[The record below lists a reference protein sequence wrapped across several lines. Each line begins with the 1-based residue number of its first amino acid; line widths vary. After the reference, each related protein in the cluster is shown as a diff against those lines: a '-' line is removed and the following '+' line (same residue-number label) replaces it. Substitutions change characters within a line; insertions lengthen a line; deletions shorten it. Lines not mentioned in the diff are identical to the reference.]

1 MSEQKDSVFEQWC
14 PDGTCYTRVSADGPT
29 LGIQLEPSIHQ
40 LTGTQIAERLMACND
55 VAYLRGR
62 LAMRAEF
69 EKDPDRYSLDGLETQ
84 ADLNAAIRRLE
95 QFAPPEQ
102 QP

>member
-1 MSEQKDSVFEQWC
+1 MSTGHISAFEQWC
-14 PDGTCYTRVSADGPT
+14 PDGTCYTRVSAEGPT
-29 LGIQLEPSIHQ
+29 LGIQLEPSIHR
-40 LTGTQIAERLMACND
+40 LSGTQIAERLMACND

-69 EKDPDRYSLDGLETQ
+69 EKDPSRYSLDGLETQ

-95 QFAPPEQ
+95 GFALPEQ
-102 QP
+102 QS

>member
-1 MSEQKDSVFEQWC
+1 MSSENVSAFEQWC
-14 PDGTCYTRVSADGPT
+14 PDGTCYTRVSAEGPT
-29 LGIQLEPSIHQ
+29 LGIQLEPSIQQ
-40 LTGTQIAERLMACND
+40 LTGAQIAERVMACND

-62 LAMRAEF
+62 LAMRTAF
-69 EKDPDRYSLDGLETQ
+69 EKDPGRYSLDGLETQ

-95 QFAPPEQ
+95 QFTPPEQ